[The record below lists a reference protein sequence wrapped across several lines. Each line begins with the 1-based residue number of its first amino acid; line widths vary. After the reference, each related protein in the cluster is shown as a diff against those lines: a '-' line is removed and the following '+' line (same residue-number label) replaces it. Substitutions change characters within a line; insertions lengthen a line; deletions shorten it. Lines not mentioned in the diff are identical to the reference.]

1 MHESHKHSFTPK
13 NYLTVIYYIQKTL
26 SLRNAE
32 LDIFQVGCKGQ
43 KYITTAYVVY
53 QINNN
58 YVFTTESLT
67 VIFF

>member
-32 LDIFQVGCKGQ
+32 LDIFQVGGKGL
-43 KYITTAYVVY
+43 KIH
-53 QINNN
+53 N
-58 YVFTTESLT
+58 YCLCSLPNK
-67 VIFF
+67 